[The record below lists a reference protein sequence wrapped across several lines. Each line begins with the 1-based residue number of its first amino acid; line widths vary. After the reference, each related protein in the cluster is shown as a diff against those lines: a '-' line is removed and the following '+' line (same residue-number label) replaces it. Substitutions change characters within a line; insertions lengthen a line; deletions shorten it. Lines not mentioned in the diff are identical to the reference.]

1 MDART
6 RSALDLGWR
15 LVAATLAR
23 LGALAGRGW
32 LAGPA
37 WVRAFAEL
45 RRAEAAAR
53 RLLVVLA
60 GGVPA
65 QAMPAVGQV
74 RVGGWARRESASVTP
89 GFALFDAFAE
99 HRFKSDGAAG
109 GPADPATAFHSTAG
123 LAARLK
129 ALAELAGN
137 PAPAIRRMALW
148 LARGRAA
155 RTSPLRPGRPP
166 GVGAGLVDLEQD
178 VVMQCDACARER
190 LNRPVP
196 P

>member
-1 MDART
+1 MKA
-6 RSALDLGWR
+6 
-15 LVAATLAR
+15 
-23 LGALAGRGW
+23 GW
-32 LAGPA
+32 LSGPA

-60 GGVPA
+60 GDVPVEA
-65 QAMPAVGQV
+65 VAAMGQV
-74 RVGGWARRESASVTP
+74 RVGVAKRKARAPVTP
-89 GFALFDAFAE
+89 GFALFDALPEPAFQ
-99 HRFKSDGAAG
+99 RDGVPERS
-109 GPADPATAFHSTAG
+109 GPSATVCHSTAG

-129 ALAELAGN
+129 ALAALVDN

-148 LARGRAA
+148 LARGRGA
-155 RTSPLRPGRPP
+155 RTCPLRPGRPP
-166 GVGAGLVDLEQD
+166 GVGADLMDREQD